1 LPSHVLREHFCPF
14 TSCVGL
20 LCRNQKQKIV
30 KIRLA
35 FSTPHPFESRPT
47 SPPAL
52 TPPLVRVSQPPVVS
66 NPPSSPSPTSTSNT
80 ASHRHPLSCSRSRAQ
95 RRCKHWASHCVCA
108 STGTFTH
115 SLSHSSL
122 VSALPVQHTGTLST
136 MKTAGEFRDDA
147 TTRLLSGG
155 EKGDGVVPKLALGP
169 YAVSQLALDAA
180 NFFIADVSLCPF
192 FARQFAPVTQ
202 SSSRHVPPAHGHG
215 GIASRRLLSWRGH
228 ACFRHTEPCQHR
240 PPPSCCLS
248 DKSHRICCV
257 RSDTYCRENVCVCG
271 LPCRVER

>member
-1 LPSHVLREHFCPF
+1 
-14 TSCVGL
+14 
-20 LCRNQKQKIV
+20 
-30 KIRLA
+30 
-35 FSTPHPFESRPT
+35 
-47 SPPAL
+47 
-52 TPPLVRVSQPPVVS
+52 
-66 NPPSSPSPTSTSNT
+66 
-80 ASHRHPLSCSRSRAQ
+80 
-95 RRCKHWASHCVCA
+95 VCA

-180 NFFIADVSLCPF
+180 NFFIADVSPF

-202 SSSRHVPPAHGHG
+202 SSSRHAPLAHGHD
-215 GIASRRLLSWRGH
+215 GIASRR
-228 ACFRHTEPCQHR
+228 
-240 PPPSCCLS
+240 
-248 DKSHRICCV
+248 
-257 RSDTYCRENVCVCG
+257 
-271 LPCRVER
+271 